1 MTKDDRFYIHT
12 PDGPDT
18 PPTRPKKPTS
28 RKSSLLRKLLSAI
41 LLLILALGMF
51 YIILLYLPKLLLDAL
66 PVWQELFS
74 VCPPKTLGWGLLWVI
89 PGAIFLAVLVEFAK
103 LILTRKPYKTI
114 ANGAYAF
121 LSFMGNTLKD
131 AVHIFIPEGSKKE
144 EASPK
149 DPTIPV
155 DPVDIDPEIINLI
168 NQLDSRLEADFA
180 VARKHKK
187 EE

>member
-1 MTKDDRFYIHT
+1 MWFKQEKIT
-12 PDGPDT
+12 
-18 PPTRPKKPTS
+18 
-28 RKSSLLRKLLSAI
+28 LSI
-41 LLLILALGMF
+41 GKLLILALGMF

-74 VCPPKTLGWGLLWVI
+74 VCSPETIGWGLLWVI
-89 PGAIFLAVLVEFAK
+89 PGAISLAVLVEFAK

-149 DPTIPV
+149 DPTA
-155 DPVDIDPEIINLI
+155 PVDIDPEIL
-168 NQLDSRLEADFA
+168 NQLDGRLEADFKA
-180 VARKHKK
+180 ARNAPTRDHKK

>member
-1 MTKDDRFYIHT
+1 M
-12 PDGPDT
+12 
-18 PPTRPKKPTS
+18 
-28 RKSSLLRKLLSAI
+28 
-41 LLLILALGMF
+41 
-51 YIILLYLPKLLLDAL
+51 
-66 PVWQELFS
+66 
-74 VCPPKTLGWGLLWVI
+74 
-89 PGAIFLAVLVEFAK
+89 
-103 LILTRKPYKTI
+103 ILTRKPYKTI

-155 DPVDIDPEIINLI
+155 DPVDIDPEVI
-168 NQLDSRLEADFA
+168 NQLDGRLEADFA
-180 VARKHKK
+180 AARKHKK

>member
-41 LLLILALGMF
+41 LLLVLALGMF
-51 YIILLYLPKLLLDAL
+51 FIILLYLPKLLLEAL
-66 PVWQELFS
+66 PIWQEFFS
-74 VCPPKTLGWGLLWVI
+74 VCPPETIGWGLLWVI
-89 PGAIFLAVLVEFAK
+89 PGAISLAVLVEFAK

-131 AVHIFIPEGSKKE
+131 AVHIFIPEGSKKP
-144 EASPK
+144 SPK
-149 DPTIPV
+149 DPTA
-155 DPVDIDPEIINLI
+155 PVDIDPEIL
-168 NQLDSRLEADFA
+168 NQLELDRRLEADFKA
-180 VARKHKK
+180 ARNAPTRDHKK
-187 EE
+187 ED